1 MMVTSQLYNTTELTE
16 VIGSGGID
24 NILKDLY
31 IDKSQL
37 EYQRKRYINAL
48 NRFTQLYGEGD
59 VLIFSAPGRSE
70 IGGNHTDHQNGKVLA
85 ASINLDIIAIV
96 RPVNSKDSM
105 SEEGSLS
112 GHSGVNA
119 GIIRIVSDNYPMI
132 EVALS
137 DTDINKEEYST
148 TKALVKGVTAGF
160 KKNGFKTGALDAFI
174 TSDVPMGAGLSSSAA
189 FEQYSHI
196 FIMLEKYQ
204 QKILQLSDR
213 WQRMS
218 ILASLVDLWIR
229 WHVRLEIWSILIL
242 IIRKIQLLISLLWI

>member
-1 MMVTSQLYNTTELTE
+1 MISSD
-16 VIGSGGID
+16 IISSGGID

-31 IDKSQL
+31 IDESQL

-85 ASINLDIIAIV
+85 ASINLDIIAVV
-96 RPVNSKDSM
+96 RPVNSKESV

-119 GIIRIVSDNYPMI
+119 GIIRIVSDDYPML
-132 EVALS
+132 EVSLS
-137 DTDINKEEYST
+137 DTDINKDEYST
-148 TKALVKGVTAGF
+148 TKALVKGVIAGF
-160 KKNGFKTGALDAFI
+160 KKKGFKTGAFDAFI

-189 FEQYSHI
+189 FET
-196 FIMLEKYQ
+196 
-204 QKILQLSDR
+204 
-213 WQRMS
+213 
-218 ILASLVDLWIR
+218 
-229 WHVRLEIWSILIL
+229 LIGT
-242 IIRKIQLLISLLWI
+242 I